1 MPTNGDNPTSSP
13 SPATRRNRGI
23 AIGALVLV
31 AALVLGVLS
40 AFATGGGSSGDSPP
54 VTVET
59 PGESSADPNADTY
72 AQLAELAR
80 RDKDDKLAM
89 GRADAPVVLIEYA
102 DFKCPFCGK
111 FARDTEPEL
120 VEEYVDK
127 GVLRIEWRNLVVF
140 GEDSAQAAYASWAAG
155 QQDRFWEFHE
165 VAFSEEDNM
174 KKGYSKERLD
184 AIAEKAGVKDM
195 DRFHTDMESYAAKQ
209 AVEKDQEEAYGIG
222 ATSTPSFLV
231 NGKPIAGAQPTEVF
245 AEAIEAAAKQAEAAE
260 GSDK

>member
-1 MPTNGDNPTSSP
+1 MPKNGDKPTSGP

-40 AFATGGGSSGDSPP
+40 AFATGGGSSGDSPA

-59 PGESSADPNADTY
+59 PGEGSADPNADTY

-120 VEEYVDK
+120 VKEYVDK

-155 QQDRFWEFHE
+155 QQGRFWQFHE